1 MCPNDPEVTKDTRTH
16 GKLIFVFLLHACF
29 HWSLLWFRAQ
39 TEQSSWNKILKQVFS
54 INLIY
59 FILETK
65 TCTATNELQR
75 ERIVFSIKNW
85 AGTGEIR
92 FIASSNTCCWY
103 YARHSNIF
111 RDIPHT
117 ADRGK
122 KNKAHGLFSNCLSK
136 QFFRG
141 YLSKFQNN
149 FSNINGKDFFFFLW
163 FGLERGKKR
172 KENKLYF
179 HMCIN

>member
-1 MCPNDPEVTKDTRTH
+1 MGN
-16 GKLIFVFLLHACF
+16 
-29 HWSLLWFRAQ
+29 WSLFSCYMLVFIGAFSDSEHKQNRALE
-39 TEQSSWNKILKQVFS
+39 TKTILKQVFS

-149 FSNINGKDFFFFLW
+149 FSNINGKDFFFLW